1 MDIEKVFN
9 KILLFDYDNDEN
21 VSKFIQQIIPI
32 INEHMKEYTK
42 LIDELRKYTQTLE
55 YEIDDIA
62 QCPYAYCK
70 YDDLKEDLEEVL
82 YKTKRR

>member
-32 INEHMKEYTK
+32 INEQMKESTK
-42 LIDELRKYTQTLE
+42 LIDELTDYTQTLE
-55 YEIDDIA
+55 YELNNVT
-62 QCPYAYCK
+62 QCQHTYCK
-70 YDDLKEDLEEVL
+70 YDDLKEELEKVL
-82 YKTKRR
+82 YNIK